1 MVLLGYEY
9 AALWLALVLL
19 TMTMLKSSGQL
30 WRLKLAAEIAGK
42 VESVCIVTVSPIRLG
57 NEVHSYAG
65 AGRRKLKVTGLSM
78 SDHINVSC
86 STVQTRPQ
94 SRQLIY

>member
-9 AALWLALVLL
+9 AALRLALVLL
-19 TMTMLKSSGQL
+19 TMTMLKFSGQL

-57 NEVHSYAG
+57 NEINSHAG
-65 AGRRKLKVTGLSM
+65 AGRRKMKVTGQSM
-78 SDHINVSC
+78 SDHTNMSC
-86 STVQTRPQ
+86 STVQIRPQ
-94 SRQLIY
+94 LRQLI